1 MRAFAGSQFSTPL
14 SDRPRPGQS
23 ANSFDIYSDFPPA
36 SAHLRS
42 CGRPDKEVRKQL
54 VGSNDPTTAR
64 MRAAQI
70 AGYGQPVTGAGDRVA
85 DSTTCSQLTV
95 GTAPAR
101 LKLTSDNMI
110 VMRLIARDLKPSSR
124 QKKMKMK
131 YLAAFLTIVICLSPI
146 GLLAQQAMSDA
157 PLLTLDDAVS
167 IALAKNRLVKNSVLE
182 AEKYDFQVS
191 TARSRRLPHFQF
203 AALGGE
209 LLQPFDFT
217 FGKGV
222 FGTYPGIGPVPGK
235 ESKVHTPAQPTAYL
249 TGSLDVPLL
258 QQYKIGLGIRATE
271 VGREIAKEDVRAERQ
286 KIAAQVRSA
295 YFELVATQ
303 AGVDAAREAVK
314 TLEEAQRVT
323 IRYVAEKTVLRGDAL
338 EVDAR
343 LMKAQYDLSVAENG
357 LATQHERL
365 NQLLGRD
372 LAIPF
377 RVESMPEEDT
387 TGLTLE
393 QVRQQASQNRPEIRQ
408 AHLREKQADYDRR
421 IAKADYIPDLGIAV
435 SYMGIQNVQVLPT
448 NVGVAGLALTWEPFD
463 WGRRRNRIREKAN
476 ALAQARNG
484 TQEAESQIGV
494 EVAAKYRKW
503 KEASLLLKSTR
514 TGHEAAAEEFRVT
527 SNRYTQQSA
536 LVKDL
541 LQAQARST
549 ETEFQYQQALSSYWS
564 SLADLR
570 RAMGEE

>member
-1 MRAFAGSQFSTPL
+1 
-14 SDRPRPGQS
+14 
-23 ANSFDIYSDFPPA
+23 
-36 SAHLRS
+36 
-42 CGRPDKEVRKQL
+42 
-54 VGSNDPTTAR
+54 
-64 MRAAQI
+64 
-70 AGYGQPVTGAGDRVA
+70 
-85 DSTTCSQLTV
+85 
-95 GTAPAR
+95 
-101 LKLTSDNMI
+101 
-110 VMRLIARDLKPSSR
+110 
-124 QKKMKMK
+124 MK
-131 YLAAFLTIVICLSPI
+131 YLILALTILTCLSPI
-146 GLLAQQAMSDA
+146 GLLAQHGTSDT

-167 IALAKNRLVKNSVLE
+167 IALTKNRLVKNSVLE

-209 LLQPFDFT
+209 LLHSFDFT
-217 FGKGV
+217 FPKGA
-222 FGTYPGIGPVPGK
+222 FGTYPATGPIPGK
-235 ESKVHTPAQPTAYL
+235 ESKVHTPAQPAAYL

-286 KIAAQVRSA
+286 KTAAEVRSA

-323 IRYVAEKTVLRGDAL
+323 IRYVAEKTVLKGDAL

-343 LMKAQYDLSVAENG
+343 LTKAQYDLSVAENG
-357 LATQHERL
+357 LTTQHEHL

-372 LAIPF
+372 LSTPF
-377 RVESMPEEDT
+377 RVDFMPEEDT
-387 TGLTLE
+387 TSLTLE
-393 QVRQQASQNRPEIRQ
+393 QARERASGARPEIRQ
-408 AHLREKQADYDRR
+408 AHLKEKQADYDRR
-421 IAKADYIPDLGIAV
+421 LAKAEYIPDLGVAV

-448 NVGVAGLALTWEPFD
+448 NVAMAGFALTWEPFD
-463 WGRRRNRIREKAN
+463 WGRRRNRVREKSN
-476 ALAQARNG
+476 TLAQAHNG
-484 TQEAESQIGV
+484 AQEAESQIGV
-494 EVAAKYRKW
+494 EVGSKYRKW
-503 KEASLLLKSTR
+503 KEASLLLKATR
-514 TGHEAAAEEFRVT
+514 TGHAAAAEEFRVT
-527 SNRYTQQSA
+527 STRYNEQSA

-564 SLADLR
+564 ALADLR